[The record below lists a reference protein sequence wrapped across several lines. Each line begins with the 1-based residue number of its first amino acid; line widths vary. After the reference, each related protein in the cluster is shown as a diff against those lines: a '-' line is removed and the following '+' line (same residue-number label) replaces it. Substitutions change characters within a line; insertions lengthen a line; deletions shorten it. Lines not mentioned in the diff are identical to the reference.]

1 MAKTKGKVERFIRY
15 LESSFWVPFAA
26 SMKQAGLKPDKHA
39 ANAAVARWLR
49 EVANA
54 RVHATTEEVP
64 AEWLV
69 IEREKLQRLPALYLA
84 RSARNV
90 TTIPRKIVDPARGR
104 QAPRQRRALKQET
117 AEEALTAVQSADL
130 PS

>member
-26 SMKQAGLKPDKHA
+26 SMTQSGLKPDKHA

-54 RVHATTEEVP
+54 RVHATTEEGP
-64 AEWLV
+64 AERLV
-69 IEREKLQRLPALYLA
+69 IERENLQRLPALYLA
-84 RSARNV
+84 RSARTL
-90 TTIPRKIVDPARGR
+90 TTTRG
-104 QAPRQRRALKQET
+104 K
-117 AEEALTAVQSADL
+117 TAVGARH
-130 PS
+130 PPRGT